1 MSFINTPT
9 RTALQ
14 IDFADPGGVGNVVV
28 GSDNRTAISQ
38 FNFLRAN
45 IILDGTTTTTPA
57 AAGDGLTSIRRL
69 SGLTT
74 SLATLITMVATNTTP
89 NKGVFPKGI
98 NAGQFQ
104 FILEET
110 VAMAAAINVIYT
122 LAGPPI

>member
-9 RTALQ
+9 RFALQ
-14 IDFADPGGVGNVVV
+14 VDYADPAGVGNEVT
-28 GSDNRTAISQ
+28 GSSSRGSISQ

-45 IILDGTTTTTPA
+45 MILDGTTTTTPA
-57 AAGDGLTSIRRL
+57 SAGDGLCSITRL

-104 FILEET
+104 FILVET
-110 VAMAAAINVIYT
+110 VALAAGINVIWT
-122 LAGPPI
+122 LAAPPI

>member
-1 MSFINTPT
+1 MSLINTPT

-14 IDFADPGGVGNVVV
+14 IDFADPAGVGNVVV
-28 GSDNRTAISQ
+28 GADNRTAISQ
-38 FNFLRAN
+38 FNFLRPN
-45 IILDGTTTTTPA
+45 VILDGITTTTPA
-57 AAGDGLTSIRRL
+57 SAGDGLTSIRRL

-122 LAGPPI
+122 LAAPPI

>member
-1 MSFINTPT
+1 MSFLNSPN

-14 IDFADPGGVGNVVV
+14 IDYADPAGVGNVVV
-28 GSDNRTAISQ
+28 GADNRTAISQ
-38 FNFLRAN
+38 FNFLRPN
-45 IILDGTTTTTPA
+45 VILDGITTTTPA
-57 AAGDGLTSIRRL
+57 SAGDGLTSIRRL

-89 NKGVFPKGI
+89 NKGVFPKGV

-110 VAMAAAINVIYT
+110 VALAAGINVIYT
-122 LAGPPI
+122 LANPPI

>member
-14 IDFADPGGVGNVVV
+14 IDYADPAGVGNVVT
-28 GSDNRTAISQ
+28 GSESRTSISQ
-38 FNFLRAN
+38 FNFLRPN
-45 IILDGTTTTTPA
+45 IILDGITTTTPA
-57 AAGDGLTSIRRL
+57 SAGDGLLSIQRL

-74 SLATLITMVATNTTP
+74 SLATLITLVATNTTP

-104 FILEET
+104 WILEET
-110 VAMAAAINVIYT
+110 VALAAGINVVWT
-122 LAGPPI
+122 LSGPPI